1 MALTPGAPAPVLLT
15 ALESA
20 GWGRL
25 SGAEMRGVR
34 GVLSQLVKLLPS
46 KSAQGSVPVIKLA
59 ERAGYTTRWTTRC
72 LNLLEDLELVEWHRG
87 HVAAGEPV
95 PSFFRVNKRVLLV
108 LWQLAKDTRDAYFA
122 ELREAT
128 RERLSH
134 LRRLYVKTGR
144 KSQNSRSVHVEVG
157 STPTSIGRETD
168 PERDP
173 VSSPPPTDRPNAEQR
188 AAYLAQIRATM
199 RRPDTRTA

>member
-34 GVLSQLVKLLPS
+34 GVLSQLVKLLPA
-46 KSAQGSVPVIKLA
+46 KSAQGSVPVVKLA
-59 ERAGYTTRWTTRC
+59 ERAGYTTRWTARC

-95 PSFFRVNKRVLLV
+95 PSYFRVNKTVLLV
-108 LWQLAKDTRDAYFA
+108 LWQLAKETRDAYFA
-122 ELREAT
+122 QLREDT

-144 KSQNSRSVHVEVG
+144 KTQNRRSFHVEVS
-157 STPTSIGRETD
+157 STPTSIGRDTGA
-168 PERDP
+168 
-173 VSSPPPTDRPNAEQR
+173 VSAPIPPPPLADLPTAEER
-188 AAYLAQIRATM
+188 AAYLAQIRATI
-199 RRPDTRTA
+199 RNARTRSA